1 MILKSTAIIQE
12 IFLTPSNTDIDTI
25 NFTNETTKEVLT
37 YEVQN
42 VVPFNYYSIVY
53 LALDL
58 VENETYLMQAFSDNK
73 EVFKTLVFCTNQI
86 PEDFSIN
93 NNRYTQRASNN
104 QYKVY
109 E

>member
-1 MILKSTAIIQE
+1 MILKSNSLTQTIY
-12 IFLTPSNTDIDTI
+12 LTPSTI
-25 NFTNETTKEVLT
+25 NIDSITFTNETTKEVLT
-37 YEVQN
+37 YAVSN
-42 VVPFNYYSIVY
+42 VVEENYYSVVNLV
-53 LALDL
+53 LAL
-58 VENETYLMQAFSDNK
+58 VENESYLMKGFSDGK
-73 EVFKTLVFCTNQI
+73 EVYKTIVFCTNQN

>member
-1 MILKSTAIIQE
+1 MILNSTAIVQE
-12 IFLTPSNTDIDTI
+12 ILLTPSNSDIDSIT
-25 NFTNETTKEVLT
+25 FTNETTKEVLT
-37 YEVQN
+37 YQVAN
-42 VVPFNYYSIVY
+42 VVPFNYYSIIY

-58 VENETYLMQAFSDNK
+58 VENETYLMQAFSNGN
-73 EVFKTLVFCTNQI
+73 EVFKTLVFCTNQN